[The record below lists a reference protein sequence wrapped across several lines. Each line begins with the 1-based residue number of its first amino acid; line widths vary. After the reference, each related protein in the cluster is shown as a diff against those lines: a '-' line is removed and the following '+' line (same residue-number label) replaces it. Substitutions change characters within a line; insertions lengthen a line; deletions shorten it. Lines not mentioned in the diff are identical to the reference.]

1 MIQYYLNGQPTD
13 PPEGVD
19 AIRFVRRR
27 HRTYFG
33 FLYQKLGLVEGIGNL
48 TFRQPDAVN
57 LLRSAHKK
65 DGLLAEVSYR
75 IDQDG
80 VGVLYDGY
88 INFDAYVYQ
97 QDEQGGAV
105 SVMLRDD
112 RRVVDLDMQAQT
124 SFALVADTTI
134 RLHAR
139 RLAGSSAMELDTARA
154 VVSVKRKDAALLV
167 HSVPLRQPGNA
178 DSDKGALP
186 GTLAGSTEPL
196 ALTPCYTNTS
206 PAAQLLHVTGT
217 VAFTGSTE
225 QNGIVALTLE
235 SGGDQLPVARLG
247 LTTTGK
253 QQLAVIDQ
261 TIRVLPGTELRLL
274 MRTETA
280 VTGYSFSY
288 DMLTAVQFDATETVP
303 NSYCQGILAA
313 NLLTR
318 LVARC
323 SPDIALR
330 SDFFARG
337 LAARLLITNGALLRA
352 VSLPIQASLATT
364 FGNLSALFS
373 LYMGFDQ
380 RGTLRIEDRASLR
393 NYRRTTQI
401 RELLSYSEK
410 PCTERLFSEVLA
422 GYSNWQGGSAGAAL
436 DVNTARRYLTPLTR
450 MRNTLNLQCGWVG
463 SGAMIEEQRRKQFSS
478 ESATAGKA
486 DSQDSALYVIVTSG
500 RSGQLDNERLENVAG
515 VTGLVDPGN
524 AYNLAITPGRSL
536 ANWAAQL
543 RPCLPLTLEESA
555 TRQSVAF
562 AYEESY
568 TDETTGLDGTRD
580 NPVEVLLDA
589 PMSASDFYQ
598 LGDWIVLP
606 TGVEGLLMDAVW
618 QQGATGGVATLTI
631 WPDWQA

>member
-48 TFRQPDAVN
+48 AFRQPVAVN
-57 LLRSAHKK
+57 LLRSAYAK

-75 IDQDG
+75 IEQDG
-80 VGVLYDGY
+80 FGVLYDGC
-88 INFDAYVYQ
+88 INFETYVYQ
-97 QDEQGGAV
+97 QDEQGGSV

-124 SFALVADTTI
+124 MFSLAADTNI

-139 RLAGSSAMELDTARA
+139 RLAGSAAMELDTARA
-154 VVSVKRKDAALLV
+154 VVSVKRKDAAVLA
-167 HSVPLRQPGNA
+167 HSVPLRQPATSN
-178 DSDKGALP
+178 SDKGSLP
-186 GTLAGSTEPL
+186 GTLAGLSEPL
-196 ALTPCYTNTS
+196 TLTPCYTNTS
-206 PAAQLLHVTGT
+206 AGAQLLHITGT

-225 QNGIVALTLE
+225 QNSIVGLALET
-235 SGGDQLPVARLG
+235 GDDRLPIARLG
-247 LTTTGK
+247 LTTVNK

-261 TIRVLPGTELRLL
+261 TIRVLPGAELRLL

-288 DMLTAVQFDATETVP
+288 DVLTAVQFDATETVP
-303 NSYCQGILAA
+303 DSYCTGILAG
-313 NLLTR
+313 NLLAR

-323 SPDIALR
+323 SPDITLR
-330 SDFFARG
+330 SDFFSRG
-337 LAARLLITNGALLRA
+337 LPARLHITNGALLRA
-352 VSLPIQASLATT
+352 ISLPIQTSLATT

-373 LYMGFDQ
+373 LYMGFD
-380 RGTLRIEDRASLR
+380 RTGTLRIEDRASLR
-393 NYRRTTQI
+393 TNRRTTQI
-401 RELLSYSEK
+401 RQLLSYSEK
-410 PCTERLFSEVLA
+410 PCAERLFSEVLA
-422 GYSNWQGGSAGAAL
+422 GYSNWQGSSAGIAL
-436 DVNTARRYLTPLTR
+436 DVNTARRYLAPLTR
-450 MRNTLNLQCGWVG
+450 LRNVLNLQCSWVG
-463 SGAMIEEQRRKQFSS
+463 SGAMIEEQRRKQFSG

-486 DSQDSALYVIVTSG
+486 DSQDSALYVIVTAG
-500 RSGQLDNERLENVAG
+500 RAGQLANERLENVAG
-515 VTGLVDPGN
+515 VSGLIDPGN
-524 AYNLAITPGRSL
+524 AYNLAIAPGRSL

-555 TRQSVAF
+555 TRQTVAF
-562 AYEESY
+562 SYEDSY
-568 TDETTGLDGTRD
+568 TDETAGLSGVRS
-580 NPVEVLLDA
+580 NPVEALFGA

-618 QQGATGGVATLTI
+618 QQGAAGGVATLTI